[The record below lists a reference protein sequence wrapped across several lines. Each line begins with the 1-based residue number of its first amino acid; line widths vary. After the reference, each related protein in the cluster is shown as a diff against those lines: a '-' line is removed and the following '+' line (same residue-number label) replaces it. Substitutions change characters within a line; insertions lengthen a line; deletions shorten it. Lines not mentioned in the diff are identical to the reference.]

1 MDKNQKKEN
10 SKKKNSLGSICISI
24 CLSICLSICF
34 LIIMIILIASCLDPD
49 LREWLW
55 YNLYYRPLYFFFS
68 DFLYSTF
75 FYRCINIILITC
87 FILFF
92 SIPEV
97 FRYEKKKR
105 KEKEG
110 SQKEF
115 YTYMRYFGLIVVIV
129 TFALSTY
136 FLYPFVLDMRYIVK
150 KDYLIETSD
159 ITRYKRYTYNGRK
172 GEKYIYRL
180 YTYTPVKKNIG
191 YHFKKLVDTY
201 TPIEEERTGLSSY
214 EFFELNEYQYID
226 LKNYQ
231 SNLSMKDTVTNKKI
245 KVYYLP
251 NSRVILKYE
260 FIN

>member
-10 SKKKNSLGSICISI
+10 SKKKNSLGRI
-24 CLSICLSICF
+24 F
-34 LIIMIILIASCLDPD
+34 FFIITIILIASCLDPD
-49 LREWLW
+49 LYDWLW

-115 YTYMRYFGLIVVIV
+115 YTYMQYFGLIVVIV
-129 TFALSTY
+129 TFVLSLY
-136 FLYPFVLDMRYIVK
+136 FLYPFALDIRYIVK
-150 KDYLIETSD
+150 KEYLIETSD
-159 ITRYKRYTYNGRK
+159 ITRYKRYTYTYRGYRGRK
-172 GEKYIYRL
+172 GISSEYRL
-180 YTYTPVKKNIG
+180 YTYTPVKKNDG
-191 YHFKKLVDTY
+191 YYFNLDTY
-201 TPIEEERTGLSSY
+201 TPIEEKRKGLSSY
-214 EFFELNEYQYID
+214 EFLELNAYQYID